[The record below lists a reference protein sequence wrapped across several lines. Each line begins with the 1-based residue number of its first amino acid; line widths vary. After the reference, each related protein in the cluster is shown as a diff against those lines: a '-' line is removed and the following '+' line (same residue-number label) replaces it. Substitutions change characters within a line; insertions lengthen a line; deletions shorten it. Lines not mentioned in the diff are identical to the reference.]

1 MQSMTG
7 FGIGEAAL
15 GEGRVTMEL
24 RALNH
29 RFLDVRVRVPNEIA
43 DHAFFLEQLVRE
55 RLARGR
61 FDLGVRLSGSA
72 LPAVRFSRERAKAV
86 YAALLELRDALAPAA
101 EVPLSAVTALPELVT
116 TPAEVD
122 SEALRAALSVAF
134 QGAIDHLFEMR
145 AREGNALGRELRARV
160 DSCRRLVATVSAR
173 SGSLVEVY
181 RARLRDRMERLLAG
195 TGLVLDPG
203 RMEAEVALLV
213 DRSDITEELARL
225 ASHFEQFEA
234 LLDASGPIGRRLDFL
249 LQEIARE
256 GNTIG
261 AKCQDAPIAHLIVE
275 LKAEVERIREQV
287 QNVE

>member
-1 MQSMTG
+1 MTG

-43 DHAFFLEQLVRE
+43 DHAFFLEQLLRE

-72 LPAVRFSRERAKAV
+72 LPAVRFSRERARAV
-86 YAALLELRDALAPAA
+86 YDALLELRDDLAPQA

-116 TPAEVD
+116 TPAEID
-122 SEALRAALSVAF
+122 AESLRAALSVAF
-134 QGAIDHLFEMR
+134 EAALARLFEMR
-145 AREGNALGRELRARV
+145 SREGGALARELRGRV
-160 DSCRRLVATVSAR
+160 ETCRRLVASVTAR

-181 RARLRDRMERLLAG
+181 RTRLRDRVDRLVAG
-195 TGLVLDPG
+195 TGVVIDTG
-203 RMEAEVALLV
+203 RLEAEVALLV
-213 DRSDITEELARL
+213 DRSDISEELSRL
-225 ASHFEQFEA
+225 ASHFEQFEG
-234 LLDASGPIGRRLDFL
+234 LLEVEGPIGRRLDFL

>member
-15 GEGRVTMEL
+15 GEGRVSLEL

-61 FDLGVRLSGSA
+61 FDVGVRVSGAA
-72 LPAVRFSRERAKAV
+72 LPLVRFSRERAQAV
-86 YAALLELRDALAPAA
+86 YSALLELRDALAPTA
-101 EVPLSAVTALPELVT
+101 EIPISAVTALPELIT

-122 SEALRAALSVAF
+122 GEALRSCLEAAFEQALTR
-134 QGAIDHLFEMR
+134 LFEMR
-145 AREGNALGRELRARV
+145 SHEGRALARELAGRVET
-160 DSCRRLVATVSAR
+160 CRRLLSAIRAR
-173 SGSLVEVY
+173 SSSLADVY
-181 RARLRDRMERLLAG
+181 RARLRERVDRLIAG
-195 TGLVLDPG
+195 TGILVDSG
-203 RMEAEVALLV
+203 RLETELVVLV
-213 DRSDITEELARL
+213 DRSDISEELSRL
-225 ASHFEQFEA
+225 DSHFEQFEA
-234 LLDASGPIGRRLDFL
+234 LLAAEGPIGRRLDFL

-256 GNTIG
+256 SNTIG
-261 AKCQDAPIAHLIVE
+261 AKGQDAPIAHLIVE